1 MRTLPIILAVGAVLS
16 GCMMGPNYQRPSVD
30 TPATFRFDDP
40 HAADTANTEWWKQFG
55 DPVLDDL
62 IAEALANNKSVRIA
76 AANIEQ
82 AAGVLTTTRAPLF
95 PQVGYRGNAARHRL
109 STQGSSPVAGSN
121 PQSSFELLGG
131 ASWEI
136 DLWGRIRRLTE
147 SARASF
153 FASVEARRGVILSLV
168 SSVASSYIQL
178 RGLDA
183 QLEVARRTLATYAE
197 AVKLFS
203 LQFKHGQV
211 SEMTVAQAR
220 TQYATALATIPQ
232 LESQIAQLEQAL
244 SILLG
249 RNPGPITRGTT
260 IDALPLVAVP
270 AGVPSQLLNRRPDLA
285 QAEQN
290 LVAANAQIG
299 AAKAL
304 YFPTISLTGTAGL
317 MSGEL
322 HDLFQG
328 PARTWRYAGSF
339 TGPIFTAG
347 AISGQVAQAEAA
359 QQAALVS
366 YEAAI
371 QAAFADVA
379 NALVA
384 HQKLSEQLE
393 AQRELVTAARDYT
406 RLANLQYTGGY
417 TPYFTVLQAEQQ
429 LFPAELNEAQTRA
442 ALLSSLVTVYQAMGG
457 GWVTEA
463 DKLTGAPDIGTDRTP
478 LIPFP

>member
-1 MRTLPIILAVGAVLS
+1 MRRLLVVPFVGVVLS
-16 GCMMGPNYQRPSVD
+16 GCMMGPNYERPSID
-30 TPATFRFDDP
+30 TPATFRFEDP
-40 HAADTANTEWWKQFG
+40 NTADTANTEWWKQFD

-62 IAEALANNKSVRIA
+62 VTEALANNKNVRIA
-76 AANIEQ
+76 AANIEL
-82 AAGVLTTTRAPLF
+82 AAGVLTTTRSPLF
-95 PQVGYRGNAARHRL
+95 PQVSYNGSAARQRL
-109 STQGSSPVAGSN
+109 SAEGPVPIGSSN
-121 PQSSFELLGG
+121 PQSSFQLLGG
-131 ASWEI
+131 ATWEI

-183 QLEVARRTLATYAE
+183 QLEIAKRTLGTYAE
-197 AVKLFS
+197 SVKLFT
-203 LQFKHGQV
+203 LQFKHGQT

-232 LESQIAQLEQAL
+232 IESQIAQLEQAI

-249 RNPGPITRGTT
+249 RNPGPIARGKT
-260 IDALPLVAVP
+260 IDQLALFAVP
-270 AGVPSQLLNRRPDLA
+270 SGLPSDLLDRRPDLA

-290 LVAANAQIG
+290 LIAANAQIG

-317 MSGEL
+317 TSSEL
-322 HDLFQG
+322 KDLFKG
-328 PARTWRYAGSF
+328 PAQAWSYAGSF

-359 QQAALVS
+359 QQAALVG
-366 YEAAI
+366 YQAAI
-371 QAAFADVA
+371 QNAFADVA
-379 NALVA
+379 NTLVA
-384 HQKLSEQLE
+384 HQKLGEQLD
-393 AQRELVTAARDYT
+393 AQVELVNSSRDYT

-429 LFPAELNEAQTRA
+429 LFPAELNLEQTRA
-442 ALLSSLVTVYQAMGG
+442 ALFSSLVAVYQAMGG

-463 DKLTGAPDIGTDRTP
+463 DKLTGSSELGKAKLP
-478 LIPFP
+478 LVPFP

>member
-1 MRTLPIILAVGAVLS
+1 MRRLPIVLVVGAMLS
-16 GCMMGPNYQRPSVD
+16 GCMMGPNYQRPTID
-30 TPATFRFDDP
+30 TPSSFRFEEP
-40 HAADTANTEWWKQFG
+40 QVADTANTEWWKQFG
-55 DPVLDDL
+55 DPVLDGL

-95 PQVGYRGNAARHRL
+95 PQVGYSGSAARHRL
-109 STQGSSPVAGSN
+109 STQGPVPVGSSN
-121 PQSSFELLGG
+121 PESSFELLGG

-183 QLEVARRTLATYAE
+183 QLEISRRTLATYAE
-197 AVKLFS
+197 SLKLFQ
-203 LQFKHGQV
+203 LQFKYGQV

-232 LESQIAQLEQAL
+232 IESQIAQLEHAL

-249 RNPGPITRGTT
+249 RNPGPITRGKA
-260 IDALPLVAVP
+260 IDDLALFAVP
-270 AGVPSQLLNRRPDLA
+270 AGVPSQLLDRRPDLA
-285 QAEQN
+285 QAEHN
-290 LVAANAQIG
+290 LIAANAQIG

-304 YFPTISLTGTAGL
+304 YFPTISLTGAAGL
-317 MSGEL
+317 TSWEL

-328 PARTWRYAGSF
+328 PAHTWRYAGAI

-347 AISGQVAQAEAA
+347 AISGQVAQTEAA
-359 QQAALVS
+359 QQAALVA

-371 QAAFADVA
+371 QTAFADVA

-384 HQKLSEQLE
+384 HQKLGEQLD
-393 AQRELVTAARDYT
+393 AQRELVTASRDYT

-429 LFPAELNEAQTRA
+429 LFPAELNEQQTRA
-442 ALLSSLVTVYQAMGG
+442 SLLSSLVTVYQAMGG

-463 DKLTGAPDIGTDRTP
+463 DKLTGAVDIGTDKTP

>member
-1 MRTLPIILAVGAVLS
+1 MRRLLVVPFVGALLS
-16 GCMMGPNYQRPSVD
+16 GCMMGPNYERPSID
-30 TPATFRFDDP
+30 TPDTFRFED
-40 HAADTANTEWWKQFG
+40 HNAADTANTEWWKQFD

-62 IAEALANNKSVRIA
+62 MTEALANNKNVRVA
-76 AANIEQ
+76 AANIEL
-82 AAGVLTTTRAPLF
+82 AAGILTTTRSPLF
-95 PQVGYRGNAARHRL
+95 PQVSYNGGAARQRF
-109 STQGSSPVAGSN
+109 SEEGATPAGSPN
-121 PQSSFELLGG
+121 PQSSFQLFGG
-131 ASWEI
+131 ATWEI
-136 DLWGRIRRLTE
+136 DLWGRIRRLSE

-183 QLEVARRTLATYAE
+183 QLEIARRTLGTYAE
-197 AVKLFS
+197 SVKLFN
-203 LQFKHGQV
+203 LQFKHGQT

-232 LESQIAQLEQAL
+232 IESQIAQLEQAI

-249 RNPGPITRGTT
+249 RNPGPIARGKS
-260 IDALPLVAVP
+260 IDDLAPFAVP
-270 AGVPSQLLNRRPDLA
+270 SGVPSELLERRPDLA

-290 LVAANAQIG
+290 LIAANAQIG

-304 YFPTISLTGTAGL
+304 YFPTISLTGAAGL
-317 MSGEL
+317 TSSEL
-322 HDLFQG
+322 TDLFKG
-328 PARTWRYAGSF
+328 PARAWSYAGSF
-339 TGPIFTAG
+339 AGPIFTAG

-359 QQAALVS
+359 QQAALVG
-366 YEAAI
+366 YQAAI
-371 QAAFADVA
+371 QNAFADVA

-384 HQKLSEQLE
+384 HQKLGEQLD
-393 AQRELVTAARDYT
+393 AQVELVNSSRDYT

-429 LFPAELNEAQTRA
+429 LFPAELNLEQTRA
-442 ALLSSLVTVYQAMGG
+442 ALFSSLVTVYQAMGG
-457 GWVTEA
+457 GWVIEA
-463 DKLTGAPDIGTDRTP
+463 EKQTRAPDPSNAEPP